1 MVGTVIG
8 ISDLN
13 VKVLLNNPDCVIV
26 GDILTID
33 YMNQEHKFEVMEVN
47 GNIAKTIPFDSVI
60 FLKKGLP
67 VNLKNA
73 KPI

>member
-1 MVGTVIG
+1 MIGTVIG

-13 VKVLLNNPDCVIV
+13 VKVLLNKPDCVIV

-33 YMNQEHKFEVMEVN
+33 YMNQQHKFEVMEVN

-60 FLKKGLP
+60 
-67 VNLKNA
+67 
-73 KPI
+73 